1 MRKTGL
7 YGYSGSNATVDF
19 EWPKENDLL
28 QMPKNAP
35 IKVKD
40 LLYKTRENCVN
51 HFAGF

>member
-7 YGYSGSNATVDF
+7 YGYSNSRATVDF

-28 QMPKNAP
+28 QMPMNAP

-40 LLYKTRENCVN
+40 LLYKFRGQDMTN
-51 HFAGF
+51 FGGF